1 MSTADDSMRISS
13 VAAPVRQQVVA
24 SFRSAILSGRFQP
37 GDRLIEKD
45 LCDLTG
51 ASRTSV
57 REALRQLE
65 TEGLVELVPNKG
77 PIVASIDP
85 SQARS
90 IYEVRLALESL
101 AGSLFAANA
110 TDAQINRLEVAVEQ
124 LADAYSDGH
133 IEGILEK
140 KEIFYSVLLEGS
152 GNEIVP
158 SLLRMMHARISLLRR
173 VSLRDSQR
181 LSASIREI
189 RAILKSI
196 KERDPHGTAEA
207 CRRHVKCAADAAL
220 ALMTNKKNDD
230 LGYRAK
236 SENGESNGTS

>member
-1 MSTADDSMRISS
+1 VKGGEMATMDNSMRISS
-13 VAAPVRQQVVA
+13 VAAPVRQQVLA

-51 ASRTSV
+51 ASRTSI

-90 IYEVRLALESL
+90 IYQVRQALESL
-101 AGSLFAANA
+101 AGSLFATNA
-110 TDAQINRLEVAVEQ
+110 TGAQIRRLEIAVTD
-124 LADAYSDGH
+124 LASAYREGRID
-133 IEGILEK
+133 GILEK
-140 KEIFYSVLLEGS
+140 KEIFYAILLEGA

-158 SLLRMMHARISLLRR
+158 SVLRMMHARISLLRR
-173 VSLRDSQR
+173 VSLGKSKR
-181 LSASIREI
+181 LSASIKEI
-189 RAILKSI
+189 RSILKAVKS
-196 KERDPHGTAEA
+196 RDPEAAAEA
-207 CRRHVKCAADAAL
+207 CRVHVQRAADAAL
-220 ALMTNKKNDD
+220 ALMARTPEKGEINDIA
-230 LGYRAK
+230 GFK
-236 SENGESNGTS
+236 Q

>member
-1 MSTADDSMRISS
+1 MRISS
-13 VAAPVRQQVVA
+13 VAAPVRQQVLA

-65 TEGLVELVPNKG
+65 TEGLVELVPNRG

-85 SQARS
+85 TQARS
-90 IYEVRLALESL
+90 IYQVRSALESL

-110 TDAQINRLEVAVEQ
+110 TDAQIRRLEIAVTN
-124 LADAYSDGH
+124 LAGAYREGR
-133 IEGILEK
+133 IEAILEK
-140 KEIFYSVLLEGS
+140 KEIFYAILLEGA

-173 VSLRDSQR
+173 VSLGKSKR
-181 LSASIREI
+181 LSASIKEI
-189 RAILKSI
+189 RGILKAV
-196 KERDPHGTAEA
+196 KARDPKAAAEA
-207 CRRHVKCAADAAL
+207 CRLHVQRAADAAL
-220 ALMTNKKNDD
+220 ALMADAPERT
-230 LGYRAK
+230 
-236 SENGESNGTS
+236 NGEKKDDIARFKY